1 MAIQYV
7 TPLSNSALFRYNA
20 LAVYCF
26 YLFFVCKAV
35 ALNGDFVRCPCADAN
50 AAIFLKS
57 VTDDSDVLMHRSG
70 VTTVADNSFPTAHT
84 KLYEIGN
91 GCHFPC
97 RAIFRRKFNAVNGY
111 VFTILRNKRK
121 RVIKALF
128 DIAKYNIF
136 ASVNKNSGKLSAYIK
151 NIVTVALFKTKRIWI
166 INTDFTVITVFSP
179 FAAALKKTC
188 QFLSNIFTCCDK
200 ASFSLW
206 TNLST

>member
-1 MAIQYV
+1 MLYSV
-7 TPLSNSALFRYNA
+7 TTRLQFT
-20 LAVYCF
+20 VF
-26 YLFFVCKAV
+26 IFFCLQKSC
-35 ALNGDFVRCPCADAN
+35 LCADAN

-57 VTDDSDVLMHRSG
+57 VTHDSDVLMHRSG

-84 KLYEIGN
+84 KLYGIGN

-151 NIVTVALFKTKRIWI
+151 NIVTVTLFKAKRIWI

-179 FAAALKKTC
+179 FAALRSFKKTC

-206 TNLST
+206 MNLST

>member
-1 MAIQYV
+1 MFGYSVCNASVRQRFI
-7 TPLSNSALFRYNA
+7 PLQRACSLLFLSFFRLQNSCL
-20 LAVYCF
+20 
-26 YLFFVCKAV
+26 
-35 ALNGDFVRCPCADAN
+35 CADAN

-151 NIVTVALFKTKRIWI
+151 KRGRFIFPGFI
-166 INTDFTVITVFSP
+166 IRATHRFCLVP
-179 FAAALKKTC
+179 R
-188 QFLSNIFTCCDK
+188 
-200 ASFSLW
+200 
-206 TNLST
+206 

>member
-1 MAIQYV
+1 MVIQYV
-7 TPLSNSALFRYNA
+7 TPPSDSALFRYNA

-26 YLFFVCKAV
+26 YLFFVCKTV
-35 ALNGDFVRCPCADAN
+35 ALNGDFVRCLYADAN

-70 VTTVADNSFPTAHT
+70 AVKMTVADYSFSTAHT

-151 NIVTVALFKTKRIWI
+151 NIVTVALFKAKRIWI

-179 FAAALKKTC
+179 FAALRSFKRR
-188 QFLSNIFTCCDK
+188 
-200 ASFSLW
+200 ASSSVISSPVVML
-206 TNLST
+206 

>member
-1 MAIQYV
+1 MQKSC
-7 TPLSNSALFRYNA
+7 L
-20 LAVYCF
+20 
-26 YLFFVCKAV
+26 
-35 ALNGDFVRCPCADAN
+35 CADAN

-57 VTDDSDVLMHRSG
+57 VTHDSDVLMHRSG

-151 NIVTVALFKTKRIWI
+151 NIVTVALFKAKRIWI

-179 FAAALKKTC
+179 FAAALRSFKKTC

-206 TNLST
+206 MNLST